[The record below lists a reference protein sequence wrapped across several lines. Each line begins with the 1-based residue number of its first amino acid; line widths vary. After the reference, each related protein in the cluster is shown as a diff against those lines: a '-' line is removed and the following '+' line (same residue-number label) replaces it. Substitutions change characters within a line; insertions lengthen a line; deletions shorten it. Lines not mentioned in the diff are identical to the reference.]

1 MFRIIVLVLLCIFP
15 FRSYSLVINGVVLDY
30 DTKKLLQSV
39 SVTASIS
46 KRGAK
51 PDGYGRF
58 QIEVGPTTRILT
70 VSCVGYRRID
80 YVIDFDKAS
89 QEILLHIDKKE
100 IDEVVIMG
108 RISSPTSKVSMTD
121 LEIRRIPVVFGEAD
135 VVKAL
140 QLQPGVSPG
149 IEGFAGFNVHGGEDD
164 QNLFIIDGHPVY
176 TIGHLGGL
184 FSSFNVEATSNLDFY
199 KSSFPARYGGRVSSV
214 VDIKTKDCSF
224 DNYSGSLMLG
234 LTSGSLYL
242 SGPISKNKLA
252 FALSVRRSWLDLL
265 SRPVLSIYN
274 AKSSHNP
281 KNDGSYS
288 FMDVNGKITYC
299 LGRMGAISAS
309 VYFATDR
316 LTLREWEKSINK
328 TDCSLMYDKSRLHW
342 GNLISSI
349 DWKHKAAE
357 DKLSLHFSLYNTH
370 YSSWMKR
377 EIEHSQWYQNDDE
390 IQKDSLFRIEKNAID
405 DVALSGDLCYTIYD
419 NMIMRAGL
427 FYTMHHYRPMQI
439 LYGNETNTIGNSSV
453 IKANEFGAYIED
465 ELILKQLSLNIG
477 LRIAALYQNNSKYHA
492 IEPRFSAL
500 YSVSPTIGIQ
510 FGYSR
515 MCQFS
520 QRVNDSYVNL
530 PTDFW
535 IPSTSIFKPLTSD
548 QLTLGAN
555 LNLAKGWQLSTE
567 FFYKW
572 MRQLVEYKEGYQY
585 MPHATAWEDKLTSG
599 KGNAYGVDIM
609 MKKTMGNITGMV
621 GYGLLWSKRQFP
633 ELNGGHDF
641 PAKYDN
647 RHKLNLFVT
656 SKLRTN
662 VELNAAWTF
671 MSGNRL
677 TVAFENY
684 QDLLSA
690 GFNSDVAPI
699 NPYREEIGL
708 DYYNFRNNVRMP
720 AYHRLDVGLNF
731 YRPKSNGRMGIWNVS
746 VYNAYCRM
754 NPISIEK
761 NTDVQTMDGKRLKP
775 RFRTLALFPIIP
787 SISYTYKF

>member
-1 MFRIIVLVLLCIFP
+1 MCRIVVIFILCIFP
-15 FRSYSLVINGVVLDY
+15 VRSYSWVIDGIVLDY
-30 DTKKLLQSV
+30 DTKKPLQFV
-39 SVTASIS
+39 SVTDTIS
-46 KRGAK
+46 KRGTK
-51 PDGYGRF
+51 TNDYGRF
-58 QIEVGPTTRILT
+58 QIEVGQTTTTLT
-70 VSCVGYRRID
+70 VTCVGYKKNVH
-80 YVIDFDKAS
+80 VIDFDKAS
-89 QEILLHIDKKE
+89 QEILLQIDNKE
-100 IDEVVIMG
+100 IDEVVIM
-108 RISSPTSKVSMTD
+108 RSINTPTSKVSMTD

-140 QLQPGVSPG
+140 QIQPGVSSG

-184 FSSFNVEATSNLDFY
+184 FSSFNVEAISKLDFY

-214 VDIKTKDCSF
+214 VDIKTKDCRF

-234 LTSGSLYL
+234 LTSGGLYL

-252 FALSVRRSWLDLL
+252 FAFSVRRSWIDLL
-265 SRPVLSIYN
+265 SRPVLSFYN
-274 AKSSHNP
+274 AKSGRSP
-281 KNDGSYS
+281 KNDGNYS
-288 FMDVNGKITYC
+288 FMDVNGKMTYN

-309 VYFATDR
+309 VYYATDR
-316 LTLREWEKSINK
+316 LTIREWEKNISK
-328 TDCSLMYDKSRLHW
+328 SDYSLMNDRSRLHW

-349 DWKHKAAE
+349 DWTHKAVE
-357 DKLSLHFSLYNTH
+357 DKLNLNFSLYNTH

-377 EIEHSQWYQNDDE
+377 EIEHSQYYQNDEE
-390 IQKDSLFRIEKNAID
+390 IQSDTLSKTEKNAID
-405 DVALSGDLCYTIYD
+405 DVGLSGDLSYNINE
-419 NMIMRAGL
+419 NMIIRVGL
-427 FYTMHHYRPMQI
+427 FYTIHHYRPMQI
-439 LYGNETNTIGNSSV
+439 IYGNKANTIGNSS
-453 IKANEFGAYIED
+453 ITKANELGAYFEH

-477 LRIAALYQNNSKYHA
+477 LRFAALDQQNSWYYV
-492 IEPRFSAL
+492 IEPRFSTL
-500 YSVSPTIGIQ
+500 FSLSSTIGMQ

-520 QRVNDSYVNL
+520 QRVSDSYVNL

-535 IPSTSIFKPLTSD
+535 IPSTSKIKPLTSD

-555 LNLAKGWQLSTE
+555 WNPTKGWQISAE

-572 MRQLVEYKEGYQY
+572 MKQLVEYKEGYQY
-585 MPHATAWEDKLTSG
+585 MPLTTSWEDKLTSG
-599 KGNAYGVDIM
+599 NGTAYGVDIM
-609 MKKTMGNITGMV
+609 MEKTMGKITGMV
-621 GYGLLWSKRQFP
+621 GYGLLWSKRQFA

-647 RHKLNLFVT
+647 RHKLNVFVT

-662 VELNAAWTF
+662 VELNTAWTF
-671 MSGNRL
+671 MSGNKL

-690 GFNSDVAPI
+690 GFNSDMAPI

-708 DYYNFRNNVRMP
+708 DYYNSRNNVRMP